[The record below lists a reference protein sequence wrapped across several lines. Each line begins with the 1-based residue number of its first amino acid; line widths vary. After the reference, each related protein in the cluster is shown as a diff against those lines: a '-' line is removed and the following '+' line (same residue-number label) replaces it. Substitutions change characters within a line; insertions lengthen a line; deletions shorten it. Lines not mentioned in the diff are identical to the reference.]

1 MVIFLQLFFLKLKS
15 FEIFQIL
22 FLSCDLRPLNFYPI
36 SFYFYFLILWK
47 QFYFWYTSLLLF
59 PGPRSRKSSHC
70 QPTPSGGELFY
81 YFLSSL
87 LVMKYCLIYKPYQ
100 GFYDS
105 YTYFY
110 VSVELLLTQFP
121 LLMLS
126 TCSEV
131 LQMRQILFHHYFLFF
146 HLFPRCAQETPGM
159 FWDPDWLL
167 LKYSVAI
174 VYFPFRIHMISFNS
188 ICRGHPNSAK
198 SSLFPN
204 RLKWRQFRLSFEWGK
219 LAEMCNAMRDQKS
232 KHRTTH
238 QAWVR
243 SHLANILFSR
253 FYWVVQPRVGYSRN
267 LYYVSLLL
275 VSYFPNF
282 N

>member
-1 MVIFLQLFFLKLKS
+1 M
-15 FEIFQIL
+15 
-22 FLSCDLRPLNFYPI
+22 SCNFRPLNFYPI

-131 LQMRQILFHHYFLFF
+131 LQMRQILFHHYFLFSPSF
-146 HLFPRCAQETPGM
+146 SQVCLRDSWNVLRSRLIASQIWCRNSLF
-159 FWDPDWLL
+159 
-167 LKYSVAI
+167 
-174 VYFPFRIHMISFNS
+174 SF
-188 ICRGHPNSAK
+188 PNSY
-198 SSLFPN
+198 
-204 RLKWRQFRLSFEWGK
+204 
-219 LAEMCNAMRDQKS
+219 D
-232 KHRTTH
+232 
-238 QAWVR
+238 
-243 SHLANILFSR
+243 
-253 FYWVVQPRVGYSRN
+253 
-267 LYYVSLLL
+267 
-275 VSYFPNF
+275 
-282 N
+282 